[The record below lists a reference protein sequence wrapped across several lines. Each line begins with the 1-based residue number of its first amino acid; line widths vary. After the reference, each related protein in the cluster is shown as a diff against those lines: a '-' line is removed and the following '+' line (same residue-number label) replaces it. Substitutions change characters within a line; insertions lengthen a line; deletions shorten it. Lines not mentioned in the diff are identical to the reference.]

1 MSKRVLFFL
10 AAVLTAG
17 ILCGCGAKPAPPAS
31 SAAGGE
37 ERMQVVAVN
46 FPCYDFARAVCG
58 DAADV
63 TMLLPPGVESHS
75 YEPTPKD
82 ILKVQSCDL
91 FVCVGGESEAWLDTI
106 LQSVDHPVRTLKMI
120 DCVKPLAEETVE
132 GMESHEEPEAGGT
145 VDYDE
150 HVWTAPAN
158 AVEITQAIGR
168 EMEALDAENAS
179 AYRANT
185 AAYVSQL
192 RQLDADFKSFFATVS
207 NKTVIFGDRFPL
219 RYFVEEYGLTYYA
232 AFPGCSTQTE
242 PSAATIAFLIDK
254 LKAEHLSTVYYI
266 EFSNHLV
273 ADSIAEAA
281 GVQTAMIQ
289 TCHNVSQEEVD
300 SGATYVS
307 LMREDLETFRET
319 MR

>member
-1 MSKRVLFFL
+1 MNYVGDVYR
-10 AAVLTAG
+10 
-17 ILCGCGAKPAPPAS
+17 PP
-31 SAAGGE
+31 
-37 ERMQVVAVN
+37 
-46 FPCYDFARAVCG
+46 
-58 DAADV
+58 
-63 TMLLPPGVESHS
+63 
-75 YEPTPKD
+75 
-82 ILKVQSCDL
+82 
-91 FVCVGGESEAWLDTI
+91 SEAYSLIVQVTYGC
-106 LQSVDHPVRTLKMI
+106 SHNT
-120 DCVKPLAEETVE
+120 CAFCS
-132 GMESHEEPEAGGT
+132 MESHEEPEAGGT